1 MQKQYKEKP
10 YTAPRSWYNNTSSL
24 LNIIAVLAV
33 LNIFFWVSV
42 MTLTNILLILILLA
56 LIGVGFM
63 IYALG
68 KVLLEERK

>member
-33 LNIFFWVSV
+33 LNIFFG
-42 MTLTNILLILILLA
+42 L
-56 LIGVGFM
+56 
-63 IYALG
+63 
-68 KVLLEERK
+68 VL